1 MFVMSR
7 RLYVLFVRNTHV
19 LVFFQVKGLFDVFCI
34 FVLGL
39 EETVVLAGCAG
50 LLSYCLLLWD

>member
-1 MFVMSR
+1 
-7 RLYVLFVRNTHV
+7 
-19 LVFFQVKGLFDVFCI
+19 VKGLFDVFCI